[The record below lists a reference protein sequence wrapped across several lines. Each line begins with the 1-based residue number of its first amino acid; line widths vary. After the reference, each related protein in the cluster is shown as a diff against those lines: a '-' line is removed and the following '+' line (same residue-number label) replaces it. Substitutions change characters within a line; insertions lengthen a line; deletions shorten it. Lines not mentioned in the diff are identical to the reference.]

1 MANELIRI
9 FSDIHY
15 GDRSSQVR
23 SLAQLAPLFEGAGT
37 VVLNGDSL
45 DTRSG
50 PYPARTAEIRAE
62 ATDFFARAP
71 AKVVLMT
78 GNHDP
83 DLSSLHAQTLAGEQ
97 VLVTHGDVLFE
108 NIVPWGRDVP
118 LIRKLVK
125 EEEDRHAHLDDGSLE
140 ARLMIFRRACARIP
154 QRHQVEKNRW
164 KHLLS
169 YTLDTF
175 WPPQSAFRVLWA
187 WRVAPERAAAL
198 AETHRPKA
206 RFVITGHTHR
216 PGIWR
221 TRNGRVVINT
231 GSFTRPLGSCLV
243 ELTPGH
249 LRVRRVVARRGVFH
263 PDRTLAEFALAD
275 AGA

>member
-1 MANELIRI
+1 VANELIRI

-15 GDRSSQVR
+15 GDRSSRVR

-45 DTRSG
+45 DTRQG
-50 PYPARTAEIRAE
+50 PYPDRTAEIRAE
-62 ATDFFARAP
+62 ATAFFGRANARI
-71 AKVVLMT
+71 VLMT

-83 DLSSLHAQTLAGEQ
+83 DLSPLHVQTLAGGQ
-97 VLVTHGDVLFE
+97 VMVTHGDVLFE

-118 LIRKLVK
+118 LIRRIVS
-125 EEEDRHAHLDDGSLE
+125 EEQARHAHLDDGSLE
-140 ARLMIFRRACARIP
+140 ARLTIFRHACARIP
-154 QRHQVEKNRW
+154 QRHQVEQNRW

-175 WPPQSAFRVLWA
+175 WPPQSAGRVLWA
-187 WRVAPERAAAL
+187 WQVAPERAATL

-206 RFVITGHTHR
+206 RFVIIGHTHR

-231 GSFTRPLGSCLV
+231 GSFTRPLGSCVV
-243 ELTPGH
+243 ELTPGR
-249 LRVRRVVARRGVFH
+249 LRVRRVVARAGTFV
-263 PDRTLAEFALAD
+263 PDRTMAEFALAET
-275 AGA
+275 GA